1 MELDYERL
9 VNWLSHYG
17 LPQYH
22 VHVSGH
28 MMPLQLKAALMK
40 MNAKR
45 IFPVHTEN
53 AELFKKFMGNA
64 GGDVTLAEKS
74 QAYQL

>member
-9 VNWLSHYG
+9 VNWLNHYG

-28 MMPLQLKAALMK
+28 MMPLQLKTALRK
-40 MNAKR
+40 MSGKR

-53 AELFKKFMGNA
+53 AALFKKFIDNK
-64 GGDVTLAEKS
+64 GDQVQLVEKGVE
-74 QAYQL
+74 YKL